1 MKWMNLEPIIQSEIS
16 QKDKNSYFIL
26 SIYTFGV
33 QKDGTDEIICRA
45 AMEIQTQRADFWTQG
60 EGEERESEMYGESN
74 MET

>member
-1 MKWMNLEPIIQSEIS
+1 MNLGSNIKSEVS
-16 QKDKNSYFIL
+16 QKDKDKYHTLTHINGI
-26 SIYTFGV
+26 
-33 QKDGTDEIICRA
+33 QKDGSDEIICRA